1 MYRNLL
7 AELSEKYFSANNT
20 AANII
25 LIAGIVFCIAVGY
38 LLGSLNFGLIISGR
52 FYHDDV
58 REHGSGNA
66 GTTNMMRTYGML
78 PAAITMVGDFL
89 KSALSVVIGGLLLG
103 LFGGYLAGFA
113 AVIGHVFPLY
123 YGFKGGKGVMTVA
136 GVMALTDWRVFLVL
150 FVIFLLSILCTKMV
164 SFGSV
169 LTAVLYPIILFN
181 ILKITNSAS
190 GSFIGVVFAVL
201 MAATVVI
208 KHKENIKRIL
218 AGKESKMS
226 LFDKKKKDG
235 DEGKK

>member
-7 AELSEKYFSANNT
+7 AELSEKYFSTNNT

-25 LIAGIVFCIAVGY
+25 LIAGIVFCIAAGY
-38 LLGSLNFGLIISGR
+38 LLGSLNFGLIVSGR

-78 PAAITMVGDFL
+78 PAVITMVGDFL
-89 KSALSVVIGGLLLG
+89 KSALSVLIGGLLLG

-123 YGFKGGKGVMTVA
+123 YGFKGGKGVMAVA
-136 GVMALTDWRVFLVL
+136 GVMALTDWRAFLVL
-150 FVIFLLSILCTKMV
+150 LVIFLLSVLCTKMV

-190 GSFIGVVFAVL
+190 GAFIGVVFAVF

-218 AGKESKMS
+218 AGKESKIS

-235 DEGKK
+235 DKGKK

>member
-1 MYRNLL
+1 MYRNFL

-20 AANII
+20 VANIT
-25 LIAGIVFCIAVGY
+25 LIAGIVICIAVGY
-38 LLGSLNFGLIISGR
+38 LLGSLNFGLMISGR

-113 AVIGHVFPLY
+113 AVIGHIFPLY
-123 YGFKGGKGVMTVA
+123 YNFKGGKGVMTVA
-136 GVMALTDWRVFLVL
+136 GVMALTDWRAFLIL
-150 FVIFLLSILCTKMV
+150 LVIFLLSIICTKMV

-169 LTAVLYPIILFN
+169 LTAMLYPIILFN
-181 ILKITNSAS
+181 ILKITNTAS
-190 GSFIGVVFAVL
+190 GAFIGVVFAVL

-218 AGKESKMS
+218 AGKESKIS

-235 DEGKK
+235 EKGKK